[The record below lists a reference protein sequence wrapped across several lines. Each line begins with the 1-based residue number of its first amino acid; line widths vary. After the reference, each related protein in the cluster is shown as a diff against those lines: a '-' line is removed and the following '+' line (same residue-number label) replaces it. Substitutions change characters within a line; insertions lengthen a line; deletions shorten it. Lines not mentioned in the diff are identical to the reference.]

1 MGTKK
6 GMVRKTARKAY
17 MKKSKAGSKVKNA
30 GYGMKKAKSGLKK
43 PSAGKKHAGLRALP
57 KAVRNKMGYA
67 KKGKG
72 VKKARNS
79 ARMNRLEELGRID
92 AEKKNKN
99 RMAEKRRVIRELNA
113 KKGKKVHKA
122 KSGSIKSMIKKA
134 SSFGKKKS
142 GKYLRQDAK
151 KGKVVK
157 KAGYGMK
164 KAKSGTKKGMVRK
177 TARRAY
183 TMKKG
188 GSSRKCRMGCR

>member
-17 MKKSKAGSKVKNA
+17 MKKSKAGSKVKKA

-113 KKGKKVHKA
+113 KKGKKVKKA

-142 GKYLRQDAK
+142 GKYLNQDAK

-183 TMKKG
+183 MKKG